1 MDSEKANDLWLY
13 EGAPQRVWIVSWPG
27 VSRRATKAIGR
38 DSVCLT
44 PDAVGR
50 KTVRSALLLSARAHR
65 DRDVPPARRSQ
76 RGLPPG
82 YTELDDIDGASDDDG
97 DDGKSDATDH
107 GASDDGDNVGARWC
121 ACDHMIDLK
130 DSITSAS
137 RIRLWCATM
146 APGETFTF
154 GWLGESACEGTGRV
168 ECRAAFGKRREGRT
182 LNGGTDPVTIVTY
195 IALAVLAFCFFRL
208 LFGRRT

>member
-1 MDSEKANDLWLY
+1 MYSEKANDMWLF

-27 VSRRATKAIGR
+27 ASRRATRAIGR

-44 PDAVGR
+44 PDAAGR
-50 KTVRSALLLSARAHR
+50 KTVRSALLLSARTHGNTASATR
-65 DRDVPPARRSQ
+65 AG

-82 YTELDDIDGASDDDG
+82 YTQLDDIDGIDRDDQTDTDDQASVGG
-97 DDGKSDATDH
+97 DDEDAR
-107 GASDDGDNVGARWC
+107 GR

-137 RIRLWCATM
+137 FIRMWCATM

-154 GWLGESACEGTGRV
+154 GWRWGGAPCEGIGRV
-168 ECRAAFGKRREGRT
+168 ECRAAFGKRHEGHT
-182 LNGGTDPVTIVTY
+182 LGSGGGNSSLGPVTVVTY
-195 IALAVLAFCFFRL
+195 IVLAAVIFCFLRM
-208 LFGRRT
+208 LFCRRT